1 MTDNIY
7 LDKNIEEL
15 KNKINSLE
23 NLIIER
29 FDKLEKMFNDL
40 ENNKL
45 KDVQESCN
53 RMNSHIN
60 FINETYATLETPLN
74 YVKNKLMKQLNLHEN
89 VKDRKEIKR
98 IIYSNDTYASKL
110 SKITMIIQQIIIQF
124 KDNIEW
130 LYL

>member
-45 KDVQESCN
+45 NHVQESCD
-53 RMNSHIN
+53 RMNTHID
-60 FINETYATLETPLN
+60 FINETYSTLETPLN
-74 YVKNKLMKQLNLHEN
+74 YVKNKVEYLMGYRSESKALPTIKEN
-89 VKDRKEIKR
+89 NKDQD
-98 IIYSNDTYASKL
+98 NDY
-110 SKITMIIQQIIIQF
+110 
-124 KDNIEW
+124 D
-130 LYL
+130 Y

>member
-45 KDVQESCN
+45 NHVQESCD
-53 RMNSHIN
+53 RMNTHID
-60 FINETYATLETPLN
+60 FINETYTTLETPLN
-74 YVKNKLMKQLNLHEN
+74 YVKNKVEYLMGYTAESKSLPSI
-89 VKDRKEIKR
+89 KDKE
-98 IIYSNDTYASKL
+98 
-110 SKITMIIQQIIIQF
+110 
-124 KDNIEW
+124 
-130 LYL
+130 